1 MSEPRYAP
9 SELPYAPSELPYQP
23 PPWAAPPL
31 TIKKRKTWLIV
42 VVLATISLL
51 LLIGGVMAITGSTIN
66 AVDEALSETSASL
79 EPESSSPSPE
89 PTTESSDEPDGDT
102 GPVKIGQSFTYEDG
116 LKVSVVSAKKDTAGQ
131 DPIEG
136 RPGDPTAIITVKIT
150 NGTAKK
156 FAAGDVWLIVTY
168 GTYGEVASDQYEF
181 NGFVGTISSGRSKMA
196 KYEFLV
202 EDKEG
207 LNDLVI
213 EVNPSFDHDSAIFE
227 GAAK

>member
-1 MSEPRYAP
+1 M
-9 SELPYAPSELPYQP
+9 
-23 PPWAAPPL
+23 
-31 TIKKRKTWLIV
+31 
-42 VVLATISLL
+42 
-51 LLIGGVMAITGSTIN
+51 
-66 AVDEALSETSASL
+66 SETSASL

-102 GPVKIGQSFTYEDG
+102 GPVKIGQTFTYEDG

-131 DPIEG
+131 DPFEG
-136 RPGDPTAIITVKIT
+136 SPGDPTAIITIKIT

-156 FAAGDVWLIVTY
+156 FGAGDVWVDVEY
-168 GTYGEVASDQYEF
+168 GDPREPAADLYDS

-202 EDKEG
+202 EDKKG
-207 LNDLVI
+207 LNDLEI
-213 EVNPSFDHDSAIFE
+213 EITPSWDYDSVIFE

>member
-1 MSEPRYAP
+1 MSEPAYAP
-9 SELPYAPSELPYQP
+9 SEPSYQP
-23 PPWAAPPL
+23 PPWAAPPPS
-31 TIKKRKTWLIV
+31 TKKRKTWLIV
-42 VVLATISLL
+42 VVVATIGLL
-51 LLIGGVMAITGSTIN
+51 VLIGGYLAITGSAIN
-66 AVDEALSETSASL
+66 AADEALSETSASL

-89 PTTESSDEPDGDT
+89 STAESSDEPDGDT
-102 GPVKIGQSFTYEDG
+102 GRVKIGQTFTYEDG

-131 DPIEG
+131 DPFEG
-136 RPGDPTAIITVKIT
+136 SPGDPTAIITIKIT

-156 FAAGDVWLIVTY
+156 FAAGDVWVIVTY
-168 GTYGEVASDQYEF
+168 GTYGEVASDLYEF

-202 EDKEG
+202 EDKKG

-213 EVNPSFDHDSAIFE
+213 EVNPSSDHDSAIFE

>member
-1 MSEPRYAP
+1 MSEP
-9 SELPYAPSELPYQP
+9 PYAPSEPPYQP
-23 PPWAAPPL
+23 PPWAAPPPS
-31 TIKKRKTWLIV
+31 TKKRKTWLIV
-42 VVLATISLL
+42 VVVATIGLL
-51 LLIGGVMAITGSTIN
+51 LLIGGCLAITGSAIN
-66 AVDEALSETSASL
+66 AADEALIETSASL

-102 GPVKIGQSFTYEDG
+102 GAVKIGQTFTYEDG
-116 LKVSVVSAKKDTAGQ
+116 LKVSVVSAKKHTAQ

-136 RPGDPTAIITVKIT
+136 SPGDPTAIITIKIT

-156 FAAGDVWLIVTY
+156 FAASDVWVDVSY
-168 GTYGEVASDQYEF
+168 GKNGDLASDLYEF

-202 EDKEG
+202 EDKKG

-213 EVNPSFDHDSAIFE
+213 EVTPSLDHDSAIFE

>member
-1 MSEPRYAP
+1 MSEP
-9 SELPYAPSELPYQP
+9 PYAPSEPPYQP
-23 PPWAAPPL
+23 PPWAAPPP
-31 TIKKRKTWLIV
+31 TTKKRKTWLIV
-42 VVLATISLL
+42 LVLATISLL
-51 LLIGGVMAITGSTIN
+51 LLIGGWLAIPGSAIN
-66 AVDEALSETSASL
+66 AADEALSETSASL

-102 GPVKIGQSFTYEDG
+102 GPVKIGQTFTYEDG

-131 DPIEG
+131 DPFEG
-136 RPGDPTAIITVKIT
+136 RPGDPTAIITIKIT

-156 FAAGDVWLIVTY
+156 LAAGDVWVIVTY
-168 GTYGEVASDQYEF
+168 GTYGEVASDLYEF
-181 NGFVGTISSGRSKMA
+181 NGFVGTISSSRSKMA

-202 EDKEG
+202 EDNKG

-213 EVNPSFDHDSAIFE
+213 EVNPSLDHDSAIFE

>member
-1 MSEPRYAP
+1 MSEP
-9 SELPYAPSELPYQP
+9 PYATSEPPYQP
-23 PPWAAPPL
+23 PPWAAPPPS
-31 TIKKRKTWLIV
+31 TKKRKTRLIV
-42 VVLATISLL
+42 VVVATIGLL
-51 LLIGGVMAITGSTIN
+51 LLIGGGLAITGSANN
-66 AVDEALSETSASL
+66 AADEALSESSASL

-89 PTTESSDEPDGDT
+89 PTTESSDEPDGFVS
-102 GPVKIGQSFTYEDG
+102 GAVKIGQTFTYEDG

-136 RPGDPTAIITVKIT
+136 SPGDPTAIITIKIT

-156 FAAGDVWLIVTY
+156 FATGDVLVDVSY
-168 GTYGEVASDQYEF
+168 DSKNGDLASDLYEY
-181 NGFVGTISSGRSKMA
+181 NGFVGTISRGRSKMA

-202 EDKEG
+202 EDKKG

-213 EVNPSFDHDSAIFE
+213 EVTPSFDHDSAIFE

>member
-1 MSEPRYAP
+1 MSEPPYVR
-9 SELPYAPSELPYQP
+9 SEPQYRP
-23 PPWAAPPL
+23 PPWAAPPPS
-31 TIKKRKTWLIV
+31 TKKRKTWLIV
-42 VVLATISLL
+42 VVVATSGLL
-51 LLIGGVMAITGSTIN
+51 LLVGGGLAITGSSIN
-66 AVDEALSETSASL
+66 AADEALSETSASL

-89 PTTESSDEPDGDT
+89 PITESSDEPDDFVSGA
-102 GPVKIGQSFTYEDG
+102 VKIGQTFTYEDG

-136 RPGDPTAIITVKIT
+136 SPGDPTAIITIKIT

-156 FAAGDVWLIVTY
+156 FAAGDVLVDVSY
-168 GTYGEVASDQYEF
+168 DSKNGDLASDLYEY

-196 KYEFLV
+196 KYEFLF
-202 EDKEG
+202 EDKKG

-213 EVNPSFDHDSAIFE
+213 EVTPSLDHDSAIFE